1 MNQKVG
7 LGLLIGFIAV
17 MITLCYYLPPSNEFK
32 DPEPPVYYETTMI
45 ALDVDGPDV
54 VSVTETEDYD
64 VLRNAD
70 AIVLYYTSPEFDDF
84 EETVEFIN
92 ERMRAGQAVVS
103 MIGHSVFNTDDMSSV
118 VPVDGYVYGIAYSP
132 ELNAPF
138 MCSFGLSDWDYDK
151 ALSKI
156 AEWLYDMNY
165 PNMEAPVPSWW
176 YCQDDTFGLE
186 IGPYEGPSTTV

>member
-1 MNQKVG
+1 MDQRTSVG
-7 LGLLIGFIAV
+7 LFIGIVIVLAAV
-17 MITLCYYLPPSNEFK
+17 CYFLPPSNEFK

-103 MIGHSVFNTDDMSSV
+103 MIGPSIFDTDGMSSV
-118 VPVDGYVYGIAYSP
+118 VPVDRDVYAIAYST
-132 ELNAPF
+132 EFNVPF
-138 MCSFGLSDWDYDK
+138 AYSIGLMDWDYDK
-151 ALSKI
+151 AMRYF
-156 AEWLYDMNY
+156 AEWLYDIGY
-165 PNMEAPVPSWW
+165 PDYP
-176 YCQDDTFGLE
+176 DLT
-186 IGPYEGPSTTV
+186 GPES